1 MTKSHIDAIGISTGT
16 ETIQFVKHYQKNRI
30 DVLSAVRGTWIWRS
44 GGALIS
50 LAIKAHDELHNLKNI
65 SHPIDSILQFFPVAC
80 ASATQCSIHQ
90 LGNATSYNL
99 LAMDS
104 FSIRW
109 YSAERMKW
117 ADTTDCS

>member
-16 ETIQFVKHYQKNRI
+16 ETIQFVEHYHKNRI
-30 DVLSAVRGTWIWRS
+30 DVLSAVKGTWIWRS
-44 GGALIS
+44 EGALIS
-50 LAIKAHDELHNLKNI
+50 LAIKAHDGLHNLKNI
-65 SHPIDSILQFFPVAC
+65 SHPIDSILQFSPVAC
-80 ASATQCSIHQ
+80 ASATECSIHQ
-90 LGNATSYNL
+90 LGNATYNL

-117 ADTTDCS
+117 ADMTYCS